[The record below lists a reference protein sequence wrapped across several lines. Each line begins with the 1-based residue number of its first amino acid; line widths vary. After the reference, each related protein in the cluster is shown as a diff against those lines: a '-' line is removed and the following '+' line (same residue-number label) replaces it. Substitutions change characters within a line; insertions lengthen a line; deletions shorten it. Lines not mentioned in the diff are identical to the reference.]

1 MDPTPAGP
9 ERSTTLAEEL
19 CALDREFSR
28 LGDHIDPQR
37 AETAAALV
45 RAAADIVGQAS
56 APVDRDV
63 LALLRVTAACAG
75 AASGE
80 PPDTGDV
87 AAGLTLIARTVAEC
101 ADAGRGRSPGDTGLA
116 HVHATLAHIAGGC
129 SDAEPGRDSSRSA
142 DMAPVDDA

>member
-1 MDPTPAGP
+1 MAPTPAGQQ
-9 ERSTTLAEEL
+9 RTTTLAEEL
-19 CALDREFSR
+19 CALHREFSR
-28 LGDHIDPQR
+28 CGDQIDPQR

-75 AASGE
+75 AAHGE
-80 PPDTGDV
+80 APDTGDV
-87 AAGLTLIARTVAEC
+87 AAGLTLIARTVAERP
-101 ADAGRGRSPGDTGLA
+101 AAGQGRSRGDTGLA
-116 HVHATLAHIAGGC
+116 HVHATLTQIAGGC
-129 SDAEPGRDSSRSA
+129 SDAEPRRDSSRSA

>member
-37 AETAAALV
+37 
-45 RAAADIVGQAS
+45 
-56 APVDRDV
+56 VDRDV